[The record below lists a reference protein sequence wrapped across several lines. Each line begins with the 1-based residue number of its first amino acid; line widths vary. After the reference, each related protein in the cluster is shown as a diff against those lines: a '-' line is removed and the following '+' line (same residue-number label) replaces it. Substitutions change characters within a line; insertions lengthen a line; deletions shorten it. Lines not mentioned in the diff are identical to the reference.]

1 MEEWLKLAG
10 QVTATGLLGFG
21 LRVVWGKLNE
31 AEKTIAS
38 LQEKRVT
45 DQREWLKT
53 ATELSRLQHRAVRA
67 IEDLTGRKMTPQS
80 RP

>member
-21 LRVVWGKLNE
+21 LRVVWGKLQA
-31 AEKTIAS
+31 AEKTIED
-38 LQEKRVT
+38 LHEKRVN

-67 IEDLTGRKMTPQS
+67 IEDMTGRRMTPPS